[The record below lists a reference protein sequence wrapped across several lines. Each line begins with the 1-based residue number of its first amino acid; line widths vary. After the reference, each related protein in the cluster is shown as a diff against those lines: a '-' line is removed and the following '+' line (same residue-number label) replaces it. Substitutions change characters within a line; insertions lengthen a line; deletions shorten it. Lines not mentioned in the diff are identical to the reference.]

1 MNMCICN
8 NTLDKEK
15 QWNDEHKGYRVGIT
29 FGGGRE
35 GMNY

>member
-1 MNMCICN
+1 MNMCRCN

-15 QWNDEHKGYRVGIT
+15 RWNDEHKGYRMGIT
-29 FGGGRE
+29 FGGGRK